1 MTVLEQLR
9 TKSLEIRKDPAKKW
23 LAPSVMFA
31 ISEIEKIG
39 KNAGNRATTD
49 DEAIKVIQKII
60 ITLEDNISLATD
72 TAVIEK
78 FAAEH
83 DLLRGV
89 LPQMASEQD
98 VRGFLQESYVD
109 VKPNKGDVMKT
120 LRFKFGAK
128 IDMKR
133 AGEIVKELYDI

>member
-1 MTVLEQLR
+1 MNVLEKLR
-9 TKSLEIRKDPAKKW
+9 AKSLELRKDPAMRW
-23 LAPSVMFA
+23 LAPSIMFA

-49 DEAIKVIQKII
+49 DEAIKVVQKII
-60 ITLEDNISLATD
+60 ITLEDNIALATD
-72 TAVIEK
+72 TDAIAK

-83 DLLRGV
+83 DVLRSV
-89 LPQMASEQD
+89 LPQMASED
-98 VRGFLQESYVD
+98 DIRGFLQESYVD
-109 VKPNKGDVMKT
+109 MKPSKGDVMKT

>member
-1 MTVLEQLR
+1 MSVIEQLR
-9 TKSLEIRKDPAKKW
+9 AKSMEIRKDPDRKW
-23 LAPSVMFA
+23 LAPSIMFA

-49 DEAIKVIQKII
+49 DEAIKVVQKIL
-60 ITLEDNISLATD
+60 ITLEDNIAVATNAD
-72 TAVIEK
+72 AIVK

-83 DLLRGV
+83 DVLRAV
-89 LPQMASEQD
+89 LPQMASEAD
-98 VRGFLQESYVD
+98 IRGFLQESYVD
-109 VKPNKGDVMKT
+109 VKPSKGDVMKT

-133 AGEIVKELYDI
+133 AGDIVKELYDI